1 MMSQALSFG
10 FNWSTGSTSPLS
22 QQRMDVMKRFALMMA
37 MGLFSVSVL
46 VAAPGYAMTVTQLE
60 LTGGAVNYNGK
71 YHETLDNLLGQNGT
85 LKIGQFQKMGDLV
98 PSITTECDT
107 TFSLFTSGFTGGLA
121 PSAMISG
128 SSIKV
133 DLSSLFFGASRGDYH
148 QTWKI
153 GGMVDGLYNP
163 DTREFA
169 LSWNRLFDGGEGQQ
183 AARFFLTGL
192 VNFDTQPV
200 AIPAA
205 MVLYATGALG
215 LGAWTFRRRRHH
227 LPVAA

>member
-1 MMSQALSFG
+1 
-10 FNWSTGSTSPLS
+10 
-22 QQRMDVMKRFALMMA
+22 MKRFALMMA
-37 MGLFSVSVL
+37 MGLFSVSAL
-46 VAAPGYAMTVTQLE
+46 VTTPGYAMTVTQLE

-71 YHETLDNLLGQNGT
+71 YHEPLDNLLGQNGT
-85 LKIGQFQKMGDLV
+85 LKMGQFQGMGDLL
-98 PSITTECDT
+98 PSITAECKAS
-107 TFSLFTSGFTGGLA
+107 FSLFTSGFTGGLV
-121 PSAMISG
+121 PSAAITG
-128 SSIKV
+128 SSITV

-148 QTWKI
+148 QTWNI

-169 LSWNRLFDGGEGQQ
+169 LSWNRLFDGGEGSQS
-183 AARFFLTGL
+183 ARFFLTGL
-192 VNFDTQPV
+192 VKFDTQPV

-215 LGAWTFRRRRHH
+215 LGAWTFRRCRHH

>member
-1 MMSQALSFG
+1 
-10 FNWSTGSTSPLS
+10 
-22 QQRMDVMKRFALMMA
+22 MKRFTLMMA
-37 MGLFSVSVL
+37 MGLFSMGLS
-46 VAAPGYAMTVTQLE
+46 VAAPVHAMTVSQLT
-60 LTGGAVNYNGK
+60 LTGGAVNYDGK

-85 LKIGQFQKMGDLV
+85 LKMGQFQGMGDLL
-98 PSITTECDT
+98 PSITAECKT
-107 TFSLFTSGFTGGLA
+107 TYSLFTSGFTGGLT
-121 PSAMISG
+121 PSATVSG

-148 QTWKI
+148 QTWNI

-169 LSWNRLFDGGEGQQ
+169 LSWHHLFDSGQ
-183 AARFFLTGL
+183 AERSARFFLTGL
-192 VNFDTQPV
+192 VKFDTQPV

-215 LGAWTFRRRRHH
+215 LGVWTFRRHRSGI
-227 LPVAA
+227 LVVS